1 MKRLIFIPYDQLSL
15 NSGVMRDAD
24 PSADEIVM
32 IESRSML
39 TSRTWQASR
48 LHLLMSAAA
57 HHAQA
62 LERLGFTVHWREA
75 KSAAEG
81 LGEFRSANPGVEI
94 WATEPR
100 SRPLQTSLRN
110 IDVTLV
116 PDDSFLTPRTMFESW
131 SATKLPLM
139 ESFYRQQRTRLNL
152 LMDGKEPIGGRW
164 NFDADNRLPPP
175 KAGQSW
181 PTPLHHD
188 FDELDEK
195 VWQHILDL
203 EIPIIGSPPDGTW
216 ATTREGALRQLQ
228 HFLTTGLAG
237 FGPYEDAVPSDS
249 WAVNHSLLSPYLN
262 LGLLDPAEVVDAAI
276 EHFQQNQ
283 DVIPLAS
290 IEAFIRQ
297 IVGWREFVNGS
308 YWATGAQYEERNEL
322 NAFEPLPLAFDN
334 PELTSMQ
341 CIKSTVTDVHT
352 RGWAH
357 HIPRLMILA
366 NLALTVG
373 VNPRELLAWMRRMFV
388 DAADWVMVPNVIGMG
403 THADGG
409 VMMTKPYAS
418 GGAYIKRMT
427 QHCAGCPF
435 DPKKRTGDDAC
446 PFTTLYWDFLGRN
459 SEQLRRNPRVAA
471 QVSSAHKLADA
482 QQVRERANEIRARL
496 REGTL

>member
-1 MKRLIFIPYDQLSL
+1 
-15 NSGVMRDAD
+15 MRDAD
-24 PSADEIVM
+24 PSSDEIVM

-57 HHAQA
+57 HHAVA
-62 LERLGFTVHWREA
+62 LERLGFTVHRRPAE
-75 KSAAEG
+75 SVAAG
-81 LGEFRSANPGVEI
+81 LGEFRTADPSVEI

-100 SRPLQTSLRN
+100 SRPLQARLKRLG
-110 IDVTLV
+110 VQLV
-116 PDDSFLTPRTMFESW
+116 PDDSILTSRSTFEAW

-139 ESFYRQQRTRLNL
+139 ESFYRQQRTRLDI
-152 LMDGKEPIGGRW
+152 LMDGKNPSGGQW

-175 KAGQSW
+175 KTGHSW
-181 PTPLHHD
+181 PTPLHHE
-188 FDELDEK
+188 FDDIDQQ
-195 VWQHILDL
+195 VWQHILDS
-203 EIPIIGSPPDGTW
+203 EFPIIGTPPDGTW
-216 ATTREGALRQLQ
+216 ATTREGALRQLH
-228 HFLTTGLAG
+228 HFLETGLAG

-249 WAVNHSLLSPYLN
+249 WTVNHSLLSPYLN
-262 LGLLDPAEVVDAAI
+262 IGLLDPAEVI
-276 EHFQQNQ
+276 ETAVGYYDEHQ
-283 DVIPLAS
+283 DTVPMAS
-290 IEAFIRQ
+290 IEAFVRQ
-297 IVGWREFVNGS
+297 IIGWREFVNGS
-308 YWATGAQYEERNEL
+308 YWATGAEYENRNQL

-341 CIKSTVTDVHT
+341 CIKSTVSDVHK

-388 DAADWVMVPNVIGMG
+388 DAADWVMVPNVVGMG

-435 DPKKRTGDDAC
+435 DPKKRTGENAC

-459 SEQLRRNPRVAA
+459 SEQLRRNPRISA

-482 QQVRERANEIRARL
+482 LQVRERANEIRARL
-496 REGTL
+496 RAGTL